1 VELSSQPQQ
10 IPAHTAEGPD
20 GSTRA
25 REKTLTLAITKPA
38 PITLRGMPINLNV
51 YDGSATITNKYFR
64 RFPMP
69 DFEKIYLPDSVSSF
83 SNADPIGT
91 KELLIDDNRSAV
103 ARQPYMTI
111 DGTDFYFSVKG
122 IGSTTNPFSRQ
133 LLKKEEICSLLKNG
147 PTKKRVTNAEE
158 KEMKFPRYL
167 TGELWSRGCPY
178 GSQGLEF
185 ASIAMKATE
194 MSDSSTTSIH
204 GFRIAPL
211 VKIVK
216 LPEALQEEVTQVYWY
231 RRFKQTMV
239 QETRLIPSNIRIYF
253 QSDWTIGNNTGE
265 LFDFF
270 RIDENDKAMSFLKN
284 FVKSGIAILTLF
296 VRSMSDNGNGTYSGL
311 DFYDVWLDKDAV
323 LAPDGTIFWADLEGL
338 QAITIGGRDRADL
351 EFNIEEKMEHQIYR
365 SLYEFIY
372 AYEQIERE
380 RVRRFGNNTERKTQ
394 FEYLL
399 KDALK
404 DDEVVGLHR
413 SRDSLELV
421 IGNILGEEKL
431 TKTFTILDW

>member
-1 VELSSQPQQ
+1 
-10 IPAHTAEGPD
+10 
-20 GSTRA
+20 
-25 REKTLTLAITKPA
+25 
-38 PITLRGMPINLNV
+38 MPIKLNM
-51 YDGSATITNKYFR
+51 YESAGTITNKYFQS
-64 RFPMP
+64 FKMP
-69 DFEKIYLPDSVSSF
+69 EFEKIYLPDSVKPF
-83 SNADPIGT
+83 TEVDPIGT

-103 ARQPYMTI
+103 SRDPYLTI
-111 DGTDFYFSVKG
+111 DCTDFYFSVKG
-122 IGSTTNPFSRQ
+122 IGSTTSPFSRQ
-133 LLKKEEICSLLKNG
+133 LFKKEEICSLLRSNSIKDRILNVKN
-147 PTKKRVTNAEE
+147 

-194 MSDSSTTSIH
+194 MSDASTTSIH

-216 LPEALQEEVTQVYWY
+216 LPKALQEEVTQVYWY
-231 RRFKQTMV
+231 RRFKQEMV
-239 QETRLIPSNIRIYF
+239 QEARLIPSNIRIYF
-253 QSDWTIGNNTGE
+253 HSDWTIGDDTGE

-270 RIDENDKAMSFLKN
+270 QIDNNDKAIVFLKN

-296 VRSMSDNGNGTYSGL
+296 VRSMRNNEIGTYTGL

-338 QAITIGGRDRADL
+338 QEITIGGKDRADL
-351 EFNIEEKMEHQIYR
+351 EFNIEENMEHQIYR
-365 SLYEFIY
+365 SLYEFMY

-380 RVRRFGNNTERKTQ
+380 RIKRFGHITDRKIQ

-399 KDALK
+399 RDALK
-404 DDEVVGLHR
+404 DDEIVDIHR
-413 SRDSLELV
+413 SPDSLELV

-431 TKTFTILDW
+431 TKKFTILDW

>member
-1 VELSSQPQQ
+1 MEISRSVPIKLRG
-10 IPAHTAEGPD
+10 I
-20 GSTRA
+20 
-25 REKTLTLAITKPA
+25 
-38 PITLRGMPINLNV
+38 PITLNA
-51 YDGSATITNKYFR
+51 YDGAGTITNKYFR
-64 RFPMP
+64 GFQMP
-69 DFEKIYLPDSVSSF
+69 ELGRVYLPDSVKPF
-83 SNADPIGT
+83 TDTDPIGT
-91 KELLIDDNRSAV
+91 RELLMDDNRSAV
-103 ARQPYMTI
+103 SREPYIAI

-122 IGSTTNPFSRQ
+122 IGSTTSPFSRQ
-133 LLKKEEICSLLKNG
+133 LLGKEEIGGLLKSSAMRE
-147 PTKKRVTNAEE
+147 KIMNAKE
-158 KEMKFPRYL
+158 KEMKLPRYL

-185 ASIAMKATE
+185 ATIAMKAAE
-194 MSDSSTTSIH
+194 MSDASTTSIH

-211 VKIVK
+211 VNIVK
-216 LPEALQEEVTQVYWY
+216 LPKTLQENVTQVYWY
-231 RRFKQTMV
+231 RRFKQEMV
-239 QETRLIPSNIRIYF
+239 QEARLIPSNVRIYF
-253 QSDWTIGNNTGE
+253 HSDWTIGDDTGE

-270 RIDENDKAMSFLKN
+270 RIDDNDKAMAFLKN

-338 QAITIGGRDRADL
+338 QAITIGGKDRADL
-351 EFNIEEKMEHQIYR
+351 EFIIEENMEHQIYR
-365 SLYEFIY
+365 SLYEFMY

-380 RVRRFGNNTERKTQ
+380 RVKRFGHMTDRKIQ

-399 KDALK
+399 VDALK

-413 SRDSLELV
+413 SADSLALV

-431 TKTFTILDW
+431 TKNFTILDL

>member
-1 VELSSQPQQ
+1 MG
-10 IPAHTAEGPD
+10 IGA
-20 GSTRA
+20 
-25 REKTLTLAITKPA
+25 LTLATTKRI
-38 PITLRGMPINLNV
+38 PIQLRGIPIALNV
-51 YDGSATITNKYFR
+51 YDGAGTITNKHFGS
-64 RFPMP
+64 FQMP
-69 DFEKIYLPDSVSSF
+69 EFEKLYLPDSVKPF
-83 SNADPIGT
+83 STLNPMGT

-103 ARQPYMTI
+103 DRQPCMTI

-122 IGSTTNPFSRQ
+122 IGSTTSPFSRQ
-133 LLKKEEICSLLKNG
+133 LFKREEVSSLLRSNSIKE
-147 PTKKRVTNAEE
+147 RIMNAKE
-158 KEMKFPRYL
+158 KEMRFPRYL

-194 MSDSSTTSIH
+194 MSDASTTSIR

-216 LPEALQEEVTQVYWY
+216 LPEALQKDLTQVYWY
-231 RRFKQTMV
+231 RRFKQEMV

-253 QSDWTIGNNTGE
+253 HSDWTIGDDTGE

-270 RIDENDKAMSFLKN
+270 RIDNNDKAMTFLKN

-296 VRSMSDNGNGTYSGL
+296 VRSMSSNGDGTYSGL

-338 QAITIGGRDRADL
+338 QTISIGGKDRAAL
-351 EFNIEEKMEHQIYR
+351 EFNIEENMEHQIYR
-365 SLYEFIY
+365 SLYEFMY

-380 RVRRFGNNTERKTQ
+380 RVRRFGQITDRKIQ

-399 KDALK
+399 REALK
-404 DDEVVGLHR
+404 DDEVVDLHR
-413 SRDSLELV
+413 SPDSLELV
-421 IGNILGEEKL
+421 IGNILGEEQL
-431 TKTFTILDW
+431 TKKFTILDW

>member
-1 VELSSQPQQ
+1 MPEL
-10 IPAHTAEGPD
+10 E
-20 GSTRA
+20 R
-25 REKTLTLAITKPA
+25 
-38 PITLRGMPINLNV
+38 V
-51 YDGSATITNKYFR
+51 
-64 RFPMP
+64 
-69 DFEKIYLPDSVSSF
+69 YLPDSVKPF
-83 SNADPIGT
+83 TDTDPIAT

-103 ARQPYMTI
+103 SREPYMAI

-122 IGSTTNPFSRQ
+122 IGSTTSPFSRQ
-133 LLKKEEICSLLKNG
+133 LFKKEEICSLLKSSIM
-147 PTKKRVTNAEE
+147 KERIMNAKE

-185 ASIAMKATE
+185 ASIAMKAAE
-194 MSDSSTTSIH
+194 MSDASTTSIH

-216 LPEALQEEVTQVYWY
+216 LPRALQKEVTQVYWY
-231 RRFKQTMV
+231 RRFKQEMV
-239 QETRLIPSNIRIYF
+239 QEARLIPSNVRIYF
-253 QSDWTIGNNTGE
+253 HSDWTIGDDTGE

-270 RIDENDKAMSFLKN
+270 RIDNNDRAMDFLKN

-338 QAITIGGRDRADL
+338 QAITIGGKDRVDL
-351 EFNIEEKMEHQIYR
+351 EFNIEENMEHQIYR
-365 SLYEFIY
+365 SLYEFMY

-380 RVRRFGNNTERKTQ
+380 RVRRFGHITNRKTQ

-399 KDALK
+399 RDALK
-404 DDEVVGLHR
+404 DDEVVDLHR
-413 SRDSLELV
+413 SPDSLELV
-421 IGNILGEEKL
+421 IGNILGEERL
-431 TKTFTILDW
+431 TKKIRDLGLVDDDSALCGFKIRINGNRRTWEETYERWRSGIRDKEH

>member
-1 VELSSQPQQ
+1 MTVEISRSVPIKLRG
-10 IPAHTAEGPD
+10 I
-20 GSTRA
+20 
-25 REKTLTLAITKPA
+25 
-38 PITLRGMPINLNV
+38 PITLNV
-51 YDGSATITNKYFR
+51 YDGAGTITNKYFR
-64 RFPMP
+64 GFQMP
-69 DFEKIYLPDSVSSF
+69 ELGRVYLPDSVKPF
-83 SNADPIGT
+83 TDTDPIGT
-91 KELLIDDNRSAV
+91 RELLMDDNRSAV
-103 ARQPYMTI
+103 SREPYMAI

-122 IGSTTNPFSRQ
+122 IGSTTSPFSRQ
-133 LLKKEEICSLLKNG
+133 LLRKEEISGLLKSSAMRE
-147 PTKKRVTNAEE
+147 KIMNAKE
-158 KEMKFPRYL
+158 KEMKLPRYL

-185 ASIAMKATE
+185 ATIAMKAAE
-194 MSDSSTTSIH
+194 MSDASTTSIH

-211 VKIVK
+211 VNIVK
-216 LPEALQEEVTQVYWY
+216 LPKTLQENVTQVYWY
-231 RRFKQTMV
+231 RRFKQEMV
-239 QETRLIPSNIRIYF
+239 QEARLIPSNVRIYF
-253 QSDWTIGNNTGE
+253 HSDWTIGDDTGE

-270 RIDENDKAMSFLKN
+270 RIDDNDKAMAFLKN

-338 QAITIGGRDRADL
+338 QAITIGGKDRADL
-351 EFNIEEKMEHQIYR
+351 EFIIEENMEHQIYR
-365 SLYEFIY
+365 SLYEFMY

-380 RVRRFGNNTERKTQ
+380 RVKRFGHMTDRKVQ

-399 KDALK
+399 MDALK

-413 SRDSLELV
+413 SADSLALV

-431 TKTFTILDW
+431 TKNFTILDL

>member
-1 VELSSQPQQ
+1 M
-10 IPAHTAEGPD
+10 
-20 GSTRA
+20 
-25 REKTLTLAITKPA
+25 
-38 PITLRGMPINLNV
+38 PIKLRGMPISLNV
-51 YDGSATITNKYFR
+51 YDGAGTKTSKYFKS
-64 RFPMP
+64 FDMP
-69 DFEKIYLPDSVSSF
+69 EFEKIYLPDSVEPF
-83 SNADPIGT
+83 TEMDPIGT

-103 ARQPYMTI
+103 SRLPYLTI

-122 IGSTTNPFSRQ
+122 IGSTTSPFSRQ
-133 LLKKEEICSLLKNG
+133 LFKNEEICSLVKSNSI
-147 PTKKRVTNAEE
+147 KHRIMNAREE
-158 KEMKFPRYL
+158 KSPRYL

-185 ASIAMKATE
+185 ASIAMKAAE

-211 VKIVK
+211 VKIIK
-216 LPEALQEEVTQVYWY
+216 LPKALQKEVTQVYWY
-231 RRFKQTMV
+231 RRFKREMV
-239 QETRLIPSNIRIYF
+239 QEARLIPSNIRIYF
-253 QSDWTIGNNTGE
+253 HSDWTVGDDTGE

-270 RIDENDKAMSFLKN
+270 HIDNNDKAMGFLKN

-296 VRSMSDNGNGTYSGL
+296 VRSMSKNGNGTYTGF

-338 QAITIGGRDRADL
+338 QEITIGGKNRADL
-351 EFNIEEKMEHQIYR
+351 EFNIEENMEHQIYR
-365 SLYEFIY
+365 SLYEFMY

-380 RVRRFGNNTERKTQ
+380 RIKRFGHITDRKIQ

-399 KDALK
+399 RDALK
-404 DDEVVGLHR
+404 NDEVIDLHR
-413 SRDSLELV
+413 SPDSLELV

-431 TKTFTILDW
+431 TKKFAILDW

>member
-1 VELSSQPQQ
+1 MAVPGGSMQASERRFGTGSRQTSALS
-10 IPAHTAEGPD
+10 
-20 GSTRA
+20 
-25 REKTLTLAITKPA
+25 
-38 PITLRGMPINLNV
+38 LRGVPISLNV
-51 YDGSATITNKYFR
+51 YNGGATITNKYFR
-64 RFPMP
+64 SFAMP
-69 DFEKIYLPDSVSSF
+69 EFEKVYLPDSVKPF
-83 SNADPIGT
+83 SDVDPIGT
-91 KELLIDDNRSAV
+91 KEFLIDDNRSAV
-103 ARQPYMTI
+103 GGQPYMAI

-122 IGSTTNPFSRQ
+122 IGSTTSPFSRQ
-133 LLKKEEICSLLKNG
+133 LLKRGEICSLLRSG
-147 PTKKRVTNAEE
+147 STKERIANAKE
-158 KEMKFPRYL
+158 KEEMKFPRYL

-185 ASIAMKATE
+185 ASIAMKAAE
-194 MSDSSTTSIH
+194 MSDASSTSIH

-216 LPEALQEEVTQVYWY
+216 LPEALQNEVTQVYWY
-231 RRFKQTMV
+231 RRFKQEMV
-239 QETRLIPSNIRIYF
+239 QEMRLIPSNIRIYF
-253 QSDWTIGNNTGE
+253 HSDWTIGDDTGE

-270 RIDENDKAMSFLKN
+270 RIDNNDKATGFLEN

-296 VRSMSDNGNGTYSGL
+296 VRSLRDNGNGTYSGL

-338 QAITIGGRDRADL
+338 QMIVIGGRDRADL

-365 SLYEFIY
+365 SLYEFMY

-380 RVRRFGNNTERKTQ
+380 RVRRFGHITDRKTQ

-404 DDEVVGLHR
+404 DDKVVDLHR
-413 SRDSLELV
+413 SQDSLELV
-421 IGNILGEEKL
+421 IGNVLGEESL
-431 TKTFTILDW
+431 TKRFTILDW

>member
-1 VELSSQPQQ
+1 
-10 IPAHTAEGPD
+10 
-20 GSTRA
+20 
-25 REKTLTLAITKPA
+25 
-38 PITLRGMPINLNV
+38 
-51 YDGSATITNKYFR
+51 
-64 RFPMP
+64 MP
-69 DFEKIYLPDSVSSF
+69 DFERIYLPDSVRSF
-83 SNADPIGT
+83 SDADPIGT

-103 ARQPYMTI
+103 SKQPYMSI
-111 DGTDFYFSVKG
+111 DGVDFYFSVKG
-122 IGSTTNPFSRQ
+122 IGSTTSPFSRQ
-133 LLKKEEICSLLKNG
+133 LFKKEEICGLLKSG
-147 PTKKRVTNAEE
+147 TTKDRITNAME

-194 MSDSSTTSIH
+194 MSDTSTTSIH

-216 LPEALQEEVTQVYWY
+216 LPEAIQREVTQVYWY
-231 RRFKQTMV
+231 RRFKQVMV

-253 QSDWTIGNNTGE
+253 HSDWTIGDDTGE

-270 RIDENDKAMSFLKN
+270 RIDNNDKAMGFLKN

-338 QAITIGGRDRADL
+338 QAITIGGKDRADV

-365 SLYEFIY
+365 SLYEFMY

-380 RVRRFGNNTERKTQ
+380 RVRRFGHITDRKTQ

-413 SRDSLELV
+413 GQDSLELV
-421 IGNILGEEKL
+421 IGNILGDERL
-431 TKTFTILDW
+431 TKRFTILDW

>member
-1 VELSSQPQQ
+1 MENE
-10 IPAHTAEGPD
+10 A
-20 GSTRA
+20 
-25 REKTLTLAITKPA
+25 LTVTITKQE
-38 PITLRGMPINLNV
+38 PIKLRGMPISLNA
-51 YDGSATITNKYFR
+51 YDGAGTITNEYFKS
-64 RFPMP
+64 FQMP
-69 DFEKIYLPDSVSSF
+69 EFEKIYLPDSIVPF
-83 SNADPIGT
+83 TDTDPVGA

-103 ARQPYMTI
+103 SREPYMSI

-122 IGSTTNPFSRQ
+122 IGSTTSPFSRQ
-133 LLKKEEICSLLKNG
+133 LFRNEEICSLLKSNG
-147 PTKKRVTNAEE
+147 IKDRIMNVKQ
-158 KEMKFPRYL
+158 KEKFPRYL

-185 ASIAMKATE
+185 ASIAMRAAE
-194 MSDSSTTSIH
+194 MSDASSTSIH

-216 LPEALQEEVTQVYWY
+216 LPKALQDEVTQVYWY
-231 RRFKQTMV
+231 RRFKQEMV
-239 QETRLIPSNIRIYF
+239 QEARLIPSNIRIYF
-253 QSDWTIGNNTGE
+253 HSDWTIGDDTGE

-270 RIDENDKAMSFLKN
+270 RIDNNDNAMDFLKN

-296 VRSMSDNGNGTYSGL
+296 VRSMSNNDNGTYSGL

-338 QAITIGGRDRADL
+338 QAITVGGKDRADL
-351 EFNIEEKMEHQIYR
+351 EFNIEENLEHQIYR
-365 SLYEFIY
+365 SLYEFMY

-380 RVRRFGNNTERKTQ
+380 RIKRFGHVTDRKVQ

-399 KDALK
+399 RDALK
-404 DDEVVGLHR
+404 DDEVVDLRR
-413 SRDSLELV
+413 SSDSLELV

-431 TKTFTILDW
+431 AKKFSILDW

>member
-1 VELSSQPQQ
+1 M
-10 IPAHTAEGPD
+10 
-20 GSTRA
+20 
-25 REKTLTLAITKPA
+25 
-38 PITLRGMPINLNV
+38 PITLSA
-51 YDGSATITNKYFR
+51 YDGAGTITNNYFKN
-64 RFPMP
+64 FQMP
-69 DFEKIYLPDSVSSF
+69 EFEKVYLPDSVKPFTNTS
-83 SNADPIGT
+83 PVGK

-103 ARQPYMTI
+103 SREPYMTI
-111 DGTDFYFSVKG
+111 DGVDFYFSVKG
-122 IGSTTNPFSRQ
+122 IGSTTSPFSRQ
-133 LLKKEEICSLLKNG
+133 LFRKEEICSLLKSSTIRQRIMNV
-147 PTKKRVTNAEE
+147 KE

-194 MSDSSTTSIH
+194 MSDESTTSIH

-216 LPEALQEEVTQVYWY
+216 LPKSLQEEITQVYWY
-231 RRFKQTMV
+231 RRFRQEMV
-239 QETRLIPSNIRIYF
+239 QETRLIPSNVRIYF
-253 QSDWTIGNNTGE
+253 HSDWTIGDDTGE

-270 RIDENDKAMSFLKN
+270 RIDNNDKAMGFLKN

-296 VRSMSDNGNGTYSGL
+296 VRSMSNNDNGTYSGL

-338 QAITIGGRDRADL
+338 QTITISGRDRANL
-351 EFNIEEKMEHQIYR
+351 EFNVEENMEHQIYR
-365 SLYEFIY
+365 SLYEFMY

-380 RVRRFGNNTERKTQ
+380 RTRRFGHITDRKTQ

-399 KDALK
+399 TDALE
-404 DDEVVGLHR
+404 DDEAVHLHR
-413 SRDSLELV
+413 NTDSLELV
-421 IGNILGEEKL
+421 IGNILGEENL
-431 TKTFTILDW
+431 TKKFTILDR

>member
-1 VELSSQPQQ
+1 
-10 IPAHTAEGPD
+10 
-20 GSTRA
+20 
-25 REKTLTLAITKPA
+25 
-38 PITLRGMPINLNV
+38 MPISLNV
-51 YDGSATITNKYFR
+51 YNGAAAITNKYFR
-64 RFPMP
+64 HFQMP
-69 DFEKIYLPDSVSSF
+69 EFERIYLPESVKPF
-83 SNADPIGT
+83 SELDPIGT
-91 KELLIDDNRSAV
+91 GEFLIDDNRSAV
-103 ARQPYMTI
+103 GRNPYMTI

-122 IGSTTNPFSRQ
+122 IGSTTSPFSRQ
-133 LLKKEEICSLLKNG
+133 LLKKEEICSLIRSG
-147 PTKKRVTNAEE
+147 PTKERIMNAKE
-158 KEMKFPRYL
+158 KETNFPRYL
-167 TGELWSRGCPY
+167 TSELWSRGCPY

-185 ASIAMKATE
+185 ATIAMKAAE
-194 MSDSSTTSIH
+194 MSDLSTTSIH

-211 VKIVK
+211 IKIVK
-216 LPEALQEEVTQVYWY
+216 LPEALQKEINQVYWY
-231 RRFKQTMV
+231 RRFRQAMV

-253 QSDWTIGNNTGE
+253 HSDWTVGDDTGE

-270 RIDENDKAMSFLKN
+270 RIDNNDKAMNFLKN
-284 FVKSGIAILTLF
+284 FVRSGIAILTLF
-296 VRSMSDNGNGTYSGL
+296 VRSMIDNGNGTYSGL

-338 QAITIGGRDRADL
+338 QTITIGGRDEADV

-365 SLYEFIY
+365 SLYEFMY

-380 RVRRFGNNTERKTQ
+380 RVKRFNHVTERKTQ

-404 DDEVVGLHR
+404 DDEVVDLSR

-431 TKTFTILDW
+431 TKKFTILDW

>member
-1 VELSSQPQQ
+1 M
-10 IPAHTAEGPD
+10 IGAHTVEAP
-20 GSTRA
+20 GSNLQAGERSP
-25 REKTLTLAITKPA
+25 ELAIAKLGH
-38 PITLRGMPINLNV
+38 INLRGMPVSLNV
-51 YDGSATITNKYFR
+51 YDGAVTITNKYFKG
-64 RFPMP
+64 FQMS
-69 DFEKIYLPDSVSSF
+69 DFERIYLPDSVKPF
-83 SNADPIGT
+83 SYVDPIGT

-103 ARQPYMTI
+103 GRQPYMTI

-122 IGSTTNPFSRQ
+122 IGSTTSPFSRQ
-133 LLKKEEICSLLKNG
+133 LFKKEEICSLLKSG
-147 PTKKRVTNAEE
+147 TTKERITNAKE
-158 KEMKFPRYL
+158 KEMKLPRYL

-194 MSDSSTTSIH
+194 MSDASTTSIH

-211 VKIVK
+211 VKIVRF
-216 LPEALQEEVTQVYWY
+216 PEALQKQITQLYWY
-231 RRFKQTMV
+231 RRFKQVMV

-253 QSDWTIGNNTGE
+253 HSDWTIGDDTGE

-270 RIDENDKAMSFLKN
+270 RIDNNDKAMDFLKN

-296 VRSMSDNGNGTYSGL
+296 VRSMRDNGNGTYSGL

-338 QAITIGGRDRADL
+338 QTITIGGKDRADL
-351 EFNIEEKMEHQIYR
+351 ELNIEENLEHQIYR
-365 SLYEFIY
+365 SLYEFMY

-380 RVRRFGNNTERKTQ
+380 HVRRFGHITDRKTQ

-413 SRDSLELV
+413 SQDSLELV
-421 IGNILGEEKL
+421 TGNILGEEGL
-431 TKTFTILDW
+431 TKKFTILDW

>member
-1 VELSSQPQQ
+1 M
-10 IPAHTAEGPD
+10 IGAHTVEAPGSNLQAGERSPELAVAKPGPI
-20 GSTRA
+20 S
-25 REKTLTLAITKPA
+25 
-38 PITLRGMPINLNV
+38 LRGMPVSLNV
-51 YDGSATITNKYFR
+51 YDGAATITNKYFKG
-64 RFPMP
+64 FQMS
-69 DFEKIYLPDSVSSF
+69 DFERIYLPDSVKPF
-83 SNADPIGT
+83 SYVDPIGT

-103 ARQPYMTI
+103 GRQPYMTI

-122 IGSTTNPFSRQ
+122 IGSTTSPFSRQ
-133 LLKKEEICSLLKNG
+133 LFKKEDICSLLKSG
-147 PTKKRVTNAEE
+147 ITKERITNAKE

-185 ASIAMKATE
+185 ATIAMKATG
-194 MSDSSTTSIH
+194 MSDASTTSIH

-211 VKIVK
+211 VKIVRF
-216 LPEALQEEVTQVYWY
+216 PEALQKEITQLYWY
-231 RRFKQTMV
+231 RRFKQVMV

-253 QSDWTIGNNTGE
+253 HSDWTIGDDTGE

-270 RIDENDKAMSFLKN
+270 RIDNNDKAMDFLKN

-296 VRSMSDNGNGTYSGL
+296 VRSMRDNGNGTYSGL

-338 QAITIGGRDRADL
+338 QTITIGGKDRADL
-351 EFNIEEKMEHQIYR
+351 ELNIEENLEHQIYR
-365 SLYEFIY
+365 SLYEFMY

-380 RVRRFGNNTERKTQ
+380 RVRRFGHITDRKTQ

-413 SRDSLELV
+413 SQDSLELV
-421 IGNILGEEKL
+421 IGNILGEEGL
-431 TKTFTILDW
+431 TKKFTILDW